1 MQQNTVEIS
10 KGLRFIF
17 AGLCLNI
24 LTVLPVP
31 LLSAEEAVLA
41 VSVLAFG
48 LTVSGLIFAGRGDKK
63 YYVPLVLLAVN
74 TLGVEMLQRSLTG
87 MVVFWLAIVRLA
99 LSTVTLS
106 LICAI
111 TLPWVAQRR
120 GKPSRMGRAAWVGCV
135 VSGVLVLAFN
145 LLAMVPGREM
155 LAAILSVVGMAALV
169 VTAVLYMVFVWQAGT
184 WLK

>member
-1 MQQNTVEIS
+1 
-10 KGLRFIF
+10 
-17 AGLCLNI
+17 
-24 LTVLPVP
+24 
-31 LLSAEEAVLA
+31 
-41 VSVLAFG
+41 
-48 LTVSGLIFAGRGDKK
+48 
-63 YYVPLVLLAVN
+63 
-74 TLGVEMLQRSLTG
+74 

-111 TLPWVAQRR
+111 TLPWMAQRR
-120 GKPSRMGRAAWVGCV
+120 GKPSWMGRAAWVGCV

>member
-17 AGLCLNI
+17 VGLCLNI

-41 VSVLAFG
+41 ASVLAFG

-74 TLGVEMLQRSLTG
+74 TLGVEMTERT
-87 MVVFWLAIVRLA
+87 
-99 LSTVTLS
+99 
-106 LICAI
+106 
-111 TLPWVAQRR
+111 
-120 GKPSRMGRAAWVGCV
+120 
-135 VSGVLVLAFN
+135 
-145 LLAMVPGREM
+145 
-155 LAAILSVVGMAALV
+155 
-169 VTAVLYMVFVWQAGT
+169 
-184 WLK
+184 